1 MLHRFVVLLGFAALT
16 SCLPDP
22 PPTPTDGPL
31 DRSLYSGTGAFT
43 FTPTG
48 HLSDRPITV
57 FYHIPDSAHQSSPIA
72 MVVHG
77 SARDGEYLRNALKP
91 ESDRRNAIILM
102 PNFGSA
108 EYSNN
113 YFLLGNL
120 FDDGE
125 NPSVAS
131 QNDST
136 EWTYAIIEQLFIHF
150 RAEVAS
156 KDARYDLV
164 GFSGGGQFAHR
175 FALFAH
181 RPQCDRIVACS
192 SGWYTLPDA
201 ASPYPYGLGTTQR
214 ASDADVRKALATP
227 LHLAVGSADTDP
239 NSSGLR
245 HTAEADAQGLN
256 RVQRANYAFQ
266 RAMDQSTAINAPLA
280 WSLHLETGV
289 AHSAVGMGNY
299 ALTYLYP

>member
-1 MLHRFVVLLGFAALT
+1 
-16 SCLPDP
+16 
-22 PPTPTDGPL
+22 L

-266 RAMDQSTAINAPLA
+266 RAMDQSTALNAPLA
-280 WSLHLETGV
+280 WSLHLETDV

>member
-1 MLHRFVVLLGFAALT
+1 MLHRFVVLLGIAVLT

-22 PPTPTDGPL
+22 PTPPTDGPL
-31 DRSLYSGTGAFT
+31 DRSIYSGTGSFT

-57 FYHIPDSAHQSSPIA
+57 YYHLPDSAHQSSPIA
-72 MVVHG
+72 LVVHG
-77 SARDGEYLRNALKP
+77 NARDGEFLRDLLKA
-91 ESDRRNAIILM
+91 ESNQRNAIILM
-102 PNFGSA
+102 PNFGIA

-125 NPSVAS
+125 SPSAATR
-131 QNDST
+131 NDSSQ
-136 EWTYAIIEQLFIHF
+136 WTYSIIEQVFSQF
-150 RAEVAS
+150 RTAIAS

-164 GFSGGGQFAHR
+164 GFSAGGQFAHR
-175 FALFAH
+175 FAFFAH

-192 SGWYTLPDA
+192 SGWYTLATSNDEF
-201 ASPYPYGLGTTQR
+201 PYGLGLTERSSSAYLR
-214 ASDADVRKALATP
+214 AALATP
-227 LHLAVGSADTDP
+227 LHLAVGAADTDP

-245 HTAEADAQGLN
+245 HSTEADAQGLN
-256 RVQRANYAFQ
+256 RVQRANFAYQTAL
-266 RAMDQSTAINAPLA
+266 DQSAALGA
-280 WSLHLETGV
+280 SFRWSLHLEPGV
-289 AHSAVGMGNY
+289 AHSAQAMGAY

>member
-131 QNDST
+131 QNDSS

-201 ASPYPYGLGTTQR
+201 ASPFPYGLGTTQR
-214 ASDADVRKALATP
+214 TSDADVRKALATP

-266 RAMDQSTAINAPLA
+266 RAMDQSTALNAPLA
-280 WSLHLETGV
+280 WSLHIEPGV

>member
-16 SCLPDP
+16 SCLPEP

-31 DRSLYSGTGAFT
+31 DRNTLTGTGAFT

-214 ASDADVRKALATP
+214 ASDADVRNALATT

>member
-48 HLSDRPITV
+48 YLSDRPITV

-266 RAMDQSTAINAPLA
+266 RAMDQSTALNAPLA

>member
-1 MLHRFVVLLGFAALT
+1 MFQRLAALFALIFAT

-22 PPTPTDGPL
+22 PPNPTDGPL
-31 DRSLYSGTGAFT
+31 DRSIYSGTGSFI

-48 HLSDRPITV
+48 HLSNRPITV
-57 FYHIPDSAHQSSPIA
+57 YYHIPDSAHQSSPIA
-72 MVVHG
+72 LVIHG
-77 SARDGEYLRNALKP
+77 NARDGEYLRNALKT
-91 ESDRRNAIILM
+91 EADVRNAIILM
-102 PNFGSA
+102 PNFGNS
-108 EYSNN
+108 EYPNN

-125 NPSVAS
+125 SPSVAT
-131 QNDST
+131 QNDSSQ
-136 EWTYAIIEQLFIHF
+136 WTYNLIEQLFTHF
-150 RAEVAS
+150 RSQTAS

-164 GFSGGGQFAHR
+164 GFSAGGQFAHR
-175 FALFAH
+175 FAFFAH

-201 ASPYPYGLGTTQR
+201 ANTFPYGLGTTQR
-214 ASDADVRKALATP
+214 STGADIRRALAAP

-245 HTAEADAQGLN
+245 HTAEADAQGIN
-256 RVQRANYAFQ
+256 RMQRANFAFQ
-266 RAMDQSTAINAPLA
+266 RAVDQSSALNCPLA
-280 WSLHLETGV
+280 WSLHLEPGV
-289 AHSAVGMGNY
+289 AHNAQAMGNY

>member
-31 DRSLYSGTGAFT
+31 DRNTLTGTGAFT

-256 RVQRANYAFQ
+256 RFQRANYAFQ
-266 RAMDQSTAINAPLA
+266 RAMDQSTALNAPLA
-280 WSLHLETGV
+280 WSLHIESGV

>member
-1 MLHRFVVLLGFAALT
+1 
-16 SCLPDP
+16 
-22 PPTPTDGPL
+22 L
-31 DRSLYSGTGAFT
+31 DRNTLTGTGAFT

-280 WSLHLETGV
+280 WSLHLESGV

>member
-16 SCLPDP
+16 SCLPEP
-22 PPTPTDGPL
+22 PQTPTDGPL
-31 DRSLYSGTGAFT
+31 DRNTLTGTGAFT

>member
-16 SCLPDP
+16 SCLPEP

-31 DRSLYSGTGAFT
+31 DRNTLTGTGAFT

-150 RAEVAS
+150 RAEVAN

-266 RAMDQSTAINAPLA
+266 RAMDQSTALNAPLA
-280 WSLHLETGV
+280 WSLHLESGV

>member
-31 DRSLYSGTGAFT
+31 DRNTLTGTGAFT

-201 ASPYPYGLGTTQR
+201 ASPFPYGLGTTQR

-266 RAMDQSTAINAPLA
+266 RAMDQSTALNAPLA
-280 WSLHLETGV
+280 WSLHIESGV

-299 ALTYLYP
+299 ALTYPYP

>member
-16 SCLPDP
+16 SCLPEP

-31 DRSLYSGTGAFT
+31 DRNTLTGTGAFT

-136 EWTYAIIEQLFIHF
+136 EWTYVIIEQLFIHF